1 MIWKDYDKNPPPKF
15 VVFIADFGEY
25 QEKMILDRKGL
36 WSEQSK
42 TYSKEKPNKWKINTK
57 WDILKLPRKKTHL
70 DVKTLLKNKGQ
81 KVNKVITWK
90 SYKS

>member
-42 TYSKEKPNKWKINTK
+42 TYSKEKPNKWRI
-57 WDILKLPRKKTHL
+57 
-70 DVKTLLKNKGQ
+70 Q
-81 KVNKVITWK
+81 
-90 SYKS
+90 SQ